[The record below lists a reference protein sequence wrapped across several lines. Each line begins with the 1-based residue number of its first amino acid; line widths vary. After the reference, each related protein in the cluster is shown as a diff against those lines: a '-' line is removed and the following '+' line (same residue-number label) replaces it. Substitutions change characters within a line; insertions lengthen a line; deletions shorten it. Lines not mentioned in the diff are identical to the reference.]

1 MIFIWEEIVLFVIY
15 FNAYAREKIGKRQ
28 STKKGWEKNLYD
40 RDCFL
45 LNEGYRVCVR
55 CTTKWDPRQECKAI
69 RRMHTG
75 AFCGATK
82 PTLLTTTTSEA
93 KKYPHRQSPRVYP
106 VERGN
111 TAILRRHPY
120 YLLLTMMVLRLPI
133 QTGDSS
139 SKARVSV
146 AFRC

>member
-1 MIFIWEEIVLFVIY
+1 MIFRW
-15 FNAYAREKIGKRQ
+15 EKIKYSFCYNFSIFLRKNREMAVNGKKMGRESLRQ
-28 STKKGWEKNLYD
+28 
-40 RDCFL
+40 RL
-45 LNEGYRVCVR
+45 LSAERRLPCL
-55 CTTKWDPRQECKAI
+55 CSTTKWDPRQECKAI

-75 AFCGATK
+75 AFCGVTK
-82 PTLLTTTTSEA
+82 PILLTTTTSEV
-93 KKYPHRQSPRVYP
+93 KNYPHRQSHRVYS

-111 TAILRRHPY
+111 AAILRRHPY

-139 SKARVSV
+139 SKVRASD